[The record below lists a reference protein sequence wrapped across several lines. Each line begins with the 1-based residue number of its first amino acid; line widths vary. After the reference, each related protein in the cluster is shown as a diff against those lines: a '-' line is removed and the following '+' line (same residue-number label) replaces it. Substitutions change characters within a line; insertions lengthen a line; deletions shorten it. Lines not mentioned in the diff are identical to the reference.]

1 MYNIQIQVKQLILA
15 ISGGA
20 KYNVNVGY
28 FIHSPLSNALNYFI
42 LLLTEMATQSI
53 GIFICLLET
62 VKAFQNQDLEHYP
75 YYNPPMTENAIHYSY
90 KTLLKRHATSA
101 REATL
106 DPGAL
111 IGVLALV
118 SLYKNSNNLCQIH
131 ILENN
136 LNACSWDLGSAEV

>member
-20 KYNVNVGY
+20 KYVNVRY
-28 FIHSPLSNALNYFI
+28 FIHSKLSNALNYFI

-53 GIFICLLET
+53 GMFICLLET

-101 REATL
+101 QEATL

-131 ILENN
+131 ILEN

>member
-1 MYNIQIQVKQLILA
+1 MHLYRRVSL
-15 ISGGA
+15 
-20 KYNVNVGY
+20 
-28 FIHSPLSNALNYFI
+28 
-42 LLLTEMATQSI
+42 
-53 GIFICLLET
+53 FICLLET
-62 VKAFQNQDLEHYP
+62 VKAFQNQVLEHYP

-90 KTLLKRHATSA
+90 KTLSKRHATSA

-118 SLYKNSNNLCQIH
+118 SLYNNSNNLCQIH

-136 LNACSWDLGSAEV
+136 WNACSWDLGSAEV

>member
-1 MYNIQIQVKQLILA
+1 
-15 ISGGA
+15 
-20 KYNVNVGY
+20 
-28 FIHSPLSNALNYFI
+28 
-42 LLLTEMATQSI
+42 MATQSI
-53 GIFICLLET
+53 GMFICLLET

-118 SLYKNSNNLCQIH
+118 SLHKNSNNLGQIQ
-131 ILENN
+131 IENN
-136 LNACSWDLGSAEV
+136 LNAFSWDLGSVEV